1 MSAACLCKKFMCLR
15 SMSMLFV
22 PAATVR
28 GESGELLGELGPGS
42 FSEEGLLIRFGY
54 AMSALKDL
62 GVPPISASSL
72 RMRFT
77 AGIRRHAID
86 CTPSLLHSRRP
97 FRWRERS
104 ECGRSFAAEAGLC
117 AGRGGCYA
125 LGLLS
130 VSGVSVVRHSQWAH
144 LYDPRTKR

>member
-1 MSAACLCKKFMCLR
+1 VCLCRKFMCLR

-28 GESGELLGELGPGS
+28 GESGELLGEPGPGS
-42 FSEEGLLIRFGY
+42 FSEDGLLIRFGY

-72 RMRFT
+72 RMTFT
-77 AGIRRHAID
+77 AVIRRHTFGSA
-86 CTPSLLHSRRP
+86 PSLLHSRHP

-104 ECGRSFAAEAGLC
+104 KCSEWPQLC
-117 AGRGGCYA
+117 CGCYFVCRSNRLPWHA
-125 LGLLS
+125 LWFWLDS
-130 VSGVSVVRHSQWAH
+130 DVFR
-144 LYDPRTKR
+144 